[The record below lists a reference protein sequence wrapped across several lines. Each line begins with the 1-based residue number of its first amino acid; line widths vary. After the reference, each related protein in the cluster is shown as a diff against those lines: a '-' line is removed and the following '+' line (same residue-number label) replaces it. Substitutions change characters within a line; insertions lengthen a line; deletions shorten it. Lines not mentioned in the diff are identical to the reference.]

1 MALVFDV
8 CIFIFIVAI
17 IFAQYYTIIK
27 FDERINN
34 LVKEVGVRQITG
46 KNQRGMINQRLRK
59 IERETQRRPR
69 LKNKQPTYMRGEL
82 QLRRDGQVA
91 SCDAT
96 FKPTEVR

>member
-34 LVKEVGVRQITG
+34 LAKEVGVRQITG

-59 IERETQRRPR
+59 IEKETQRRPR